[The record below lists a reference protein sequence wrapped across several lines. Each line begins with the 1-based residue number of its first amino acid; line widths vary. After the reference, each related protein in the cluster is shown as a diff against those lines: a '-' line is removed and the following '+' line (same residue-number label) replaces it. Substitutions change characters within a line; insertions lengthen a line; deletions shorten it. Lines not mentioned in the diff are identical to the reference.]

1 MEKDQRDL
9 LREFNAHNVRYLVVG
24 GYAFSHY
31 TQPRATKDLDVFIE
45 NSAENAARVFAAL
58 AKFGAPVAGMSPKDF
73 QDNDSV
79 YQVGVAPSRIDIL
92 QTIEAIEFAAAWEA
106 SEEGMTGDGILVRY
120 ISFDDLIRNKLAVG
134 RLRDLADVEDLRESK
149 AAISRSIKSNT
160 PSEP

>member
-24 GYAFSHY
+24 GYAFSYY

-45 NSAENAARVFAAL
+45 NSAENTALVFAAL

-73 QDNDSV
+73 QDGGSV

-92 QTIEAIEFAAAWEA
+92 QTIEAVEFAEAWEA
-106 SEEGMTGDGILVRY
+106 REAGTTGDGIPVRY
-120 ISFDDLIRNKLAVG
+120 ISFENLITNKLAVG
-134 RLRDLADVEDLRESK
+134 RLRDLADVEDLRESR
-149 AAISRSIKSNT
+149 AAISKPIKSDT
-160 PSEP
+160 PSER